1 MTDSISTKQEIPSF
15 GKYTLITG
23 ILLIILGLIG
33 ILLPAVLALG
43 TALFFG
49 WLLLTAGIIWAF
61 HTFRYNRRNF
71 LDWLKPFLLILFGCL
86 IIFYPLT
93 GVAAVSLLLAIYLM
107 MDAFGSFSLAKAI
120 HPAKGWG
127 WMTFNGIISLI
138 LAFLFLISGPISSM
152 WLIGIYIGISLFFD
166 GLVLVTIGWKLKK
179 VEQSNIL

>member
-1 MTDSISTKQEIPSF
+1 MTNTLLPKQEIPSF

-23 ILLIILGLIG
+23 ILLILLGMIG
-33 ILLPAVLALG
+33 IILPGVLALG

-61 HTFRYNRRNF
+61 HTFHYNPKNF
-71 LDWLKPFLLILFGCL
+71 LDWLKPFLLILCGCL
-86 IIFYPLT
+86 IIFYPL
-93 GVAAVSLLLAIYLM
+93 GGIEAIGLLLAIYLL

-127 WMTFNGIISLI
+127 LMTFNGIISLI
-138 LAFLFLISGPISSM
+138 LALLFLVSGPVSSM
-152 WLIGIYIGISLFFD
+152 WLIGLFIGISLFFD

-179 VEQSNIL
+179 